1 MIKQKEISMKAL
13 VLIAAA
19 VIFSTAVHGQ
29 SPRVFHERLG
39 TPDKVETK
47 DGKVVKETFR
57 YDSKFLV
64 IVTYSDSEKA
74 ASLQI
79 LPEKSQLL
87 DVRND
92 PVVKQEELKSALD
105 KIVTADEHGKYV
117 CGTFLNIICLPKND
131 CGGTRWD
138 YEKVSVYYNSGNG
151 GTRYAIL
158 SWRDKPISG
167 NCSTMPKPEPY
178 VFDKVDGCR

>member
-1 MIKQKEISMKAL
+1 MIEQKEISMKAL
-13 VLIAAA
+13 ILIAAA
-19 VIFSTAVHGQ
+19 VMFSAAVHGQ

-39 TPDKVETK
+39 KPEKVEIN

-64 IVTYSDSEKA
+64 TLTYSDSEKA

-87 DVRND
+87 DVRTD

-105 KIVTADEHGKYV
+105 KLVPADEQGKYV
-117 CGTFLNIICLPKND
+117 CGTFLNVFCLPTND
-131 CGGTRWD
+131 CAGVRWD

-158 SWRDKPISG
+158 TWRDKPISG
-167 NCSTMPKPEPY
+167 NCSTMPRPEPY